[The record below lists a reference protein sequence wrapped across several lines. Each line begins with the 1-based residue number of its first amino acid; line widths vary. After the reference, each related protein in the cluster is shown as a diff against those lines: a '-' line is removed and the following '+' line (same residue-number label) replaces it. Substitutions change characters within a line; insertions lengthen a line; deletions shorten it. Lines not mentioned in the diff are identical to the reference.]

1 MTTLSR
7 PHPEETRLGDY
18 RLLAPLGEG
27 GMGVV
32 HLAQAPDGRRVAL
45 KVLRPEVVGDAE
57 ARERLAREVRSL
69 QRISSP
75 RIAEILDSDAHG
87 PRPYVVTRYVPGLSL
102 YHHVAEEG
110 TISGPDLL
118 HFADALAEALQAI
131 HTVGVLHRDVKPTN
145 VVMEGRSPVLIDFG
159 LARVAED
166 SRLTRTGW
174 LLGTPGYLAPEVLY
188 GDEATPAAD
197 VHAWA
202 ATVAYA
208 ATGRSP
214 YGTGPAMAVMDR
226 VRRGQFDLSGI
237 EKPLRELVR
246 SCLSPEPLERPSV
259 AELRDHLFDLRRPPQ
274 SADQS
279 ADRSVGRAP
288 DPTREQWTMPF
299 APVAWPQDA
308 EPTTEPVSAPEEP
321 VTAPTPVSAP
331 VPKAVPGA
339 VPEQAPA
346 TRIMPPAEGVAPE
359 PLPVPARSSRGL
371 EVLQLLGL
379 GLVTAAMIAYAPYA
393 GSAVVG
399 LVALVLRTT
408 SVTRERHGR
417 RQWLR
422 GRRRWYD
429 VPATTL
435 STPGYLVYALA
446 GTLGLMAFALLA
458 ALAMLA
464 LGYLAGQPV
473 ETGLVLAGLGAAPC
487 LWWGP
492 GSGRVREVARRF
504 VVRNSRREF
513 AGWFTLVLC
522 CLGAAV
528 LVGLLLGDGPNW
540 APAASGP
547 FH

>member
-1 MTTLSR
+1 MTDISSDD
-7 PHPEETRLGDY
+7 RLDRIGDY

-32 HLAQAPDGRRVAL
+32 HLAQGPDGRRVAL
-45 KVLRPEVVGDAE
+45 KVLRPDVVGDAE

-110 TISGPDLL
+110 AVSGPDLL

-131 HTVGVLHRDVKPTN
+131 HAVGVLHRDIKPTN

-159 LARVAED
+159 LARVSED
-166 SRLTRTGW
+166 ARLTRTGW

-188 GDEATPAAD
+188 GEEATAASD

-237 EKPLRELVR
+237 AKPVRELVR

-259 AELRDHLFDLRRPPQ
+259 AELRDQLFDLRQPPQ
-274 SADQS
+274 A
-279 ADRSVGRAP
+279 RAQ
-288 DPTREQWTMPF
+288 DPAPEQWTMPF
-299 APVAWPQDA
+299 APAAPAPQDA
-308 EPTTEPVSAPEEP
+308 EPATEPSAPVAP
-321 VTAPTPVSAP
+321 VAAAVPPAVPGVATEQAPLTRILPAAGGADTPAPTPA
-331 VPKAVPGA
+331 
-339 VPEQAPA
+339 
-346 TRIMPPAEGVAPE
+346 
-359 PLPVPARSSRGL
+359 ARGSRGL
-371 EVLQLLGL
+371 EIFQLLGL
-379 GLVTAAMIAYAPYA
+379 GAAAAAMIAYAPYA

-399 LVALVLRTT
+399 LVALLLRTA

-417 RQWLR
+417 RQWMR

-429 VPATTL
+429 VPATTV
-435 STPGYLVYALA
+435 STPGYLALA
-446 GTLGLMAFALLA
+446 LVGTLGLMAFALLA
-458 ALAMLA
+458 ALAMFALA
-464 LGYLAGQPV
+464 YIFGQPIEVGLLLAGM
-473 ETGLVLAGLGAAPC
+473 GAAPC

-504 VVRNSRREF
+504 VVRNTRREF
-513 AGWFTLVLC
+513 AGWFTLIMC

-528 LVGLLLGDGPNW
+528 LVGLLFGDGPNW
-540 APAASGP
+540 APAVSGP
-547 FH
+547 FR

>member
-1 MTTLSR
+1 MTDISGEDDR
-7 PHPEETRLGDY
+7 DDRIGDY
-18 RLLAPLGEG
+18 RLLALLGEG

-45 KVLRPEVVGDAE
+45 KVLRPDVVGDAE
-57 ARERLAREVRSL
+57 VRERLSREVRSL

-110 TISGPDLL
+110 VVAGADLL

-131 HTVGVLHRDVKPTN
+131 HAVGVLHRDIKPTN

-188 GDEATPAAD
+188 GDEASAASD

-237 EKPLRELVR
+237 EKPVRELIR
-246 SCLSPEPLERPSV
+246 PCLSPEPLERPSV
-259 AELRDHLFDLRRPPQ
+259 VELRDSIFDLRRPPQ
-274 SADQS
+274 A
-279 ADRSVGRAP
+279 AP
-288 DPTREQWTMPF
+288 STPQDQWTMPF
-299 APVAWPQDA
+299 APAVAPVQD
-308 EPTTEPVSAPEEP
+308 EPVTEPVSAAATPEQP
-321 VTAPTPVSAP
+321 MTAPAA
-331 VPKAVPGA
+331 VPQAVPGE

-346 TRIMPPAEGVAPE
+346 TRIMPAAGDVAPE
-359 PLPVPARSSRGL
+359 PAPAPEPRGSRAL

-379 GLVTAAMIAYAPYA
+379 GAVAAAMIAYAPYA

-399 LVALVLRTT
+399 LGALLLRTV

-417 RQWLR
+417 RQWMR

-435 STPGYLVYALA
+435 STPAYVVYALA

-458 ALAMLA
+458 GLAMFA
-464 LGYLAGQPV
+464 LGYIFGQPV
-473 ETGLVLAGLGAAPC
+473 EISLVLAGVGAAPC

-492 GSGRVREVARRF
+492 GAGRVREVTRRF
-504 VVRNSRREF
+504 VVRNTRREF
-513 AGWFTLVLC
+513 AAWFTLILC
-522 CLGAAV
+522 GVGAAV

-540 APAASGP
+540 GPAASGP